1 MPYTASQATN
11 FFKYTLLVALVLSTG
26 VIGLFIAEVN
36 VSSNFYST
44 TYCKKKT
51 KNESLIKLLK
61 LFSLQPSTSCG
72 PFRGEGGSNEIV
84 FNYITRKVKEL
95 DNLDGLKQ
103 VLFHLF
109 F

>member
-36 VSSNFYST
+36 VSL
-44 TYCKKKT
+44 CILQKKT
-51 KNESLIKLLK
+51 ESLIKLLK